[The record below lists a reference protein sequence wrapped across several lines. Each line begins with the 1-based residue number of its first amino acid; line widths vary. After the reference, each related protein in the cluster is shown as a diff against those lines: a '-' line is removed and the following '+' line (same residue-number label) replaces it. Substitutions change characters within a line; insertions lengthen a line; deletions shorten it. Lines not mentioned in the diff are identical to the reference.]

1 MKVTE
6 QRQEL
11 SEEEEKHCDIKTQRV
26 KAKKRGKD
34 SSNLKTHLKDHIN
47 ERAPSCSVRGKSRSL
62 MENSKERHNDVRD
75 HVCRECGKSFTNVS
89 CLKMH
94 KMIHSGEKPHKCSY
108 CDMRFTQSGTMRIH
122 ERVHTGEK
130 PYHCTQCGES
140 FRYRTGLNYHLLVP
154 LRSKA
159 VHL

>member
-11 SEEEEKHCDIKTQRV
+11 SEEEEKHCDIKTHKRV

-62 MENSKERHNDVRD
+62 MENSKERHNDVKD
-75 HVCRECGKSFTNVS
+75 HVCRECGKSFTKVNR
-89 CLKMH
+89 LKMH
-94 KMIHSGEKPHKCSY
+94 KMIHTGEKPHKCSY
-108 CDMRFTQSGTMRIH
+108 CDKSFNQSGHLKSH
-122 ERVHTGEK
+122 EQVHTGEK
-130 PYHCTQCGES
+130 PYYCPPCEKS
-140 FRYRTGLNYHLLVP
+140 FRFLKGLERHIKTCPNL
-154 LRSKA
+154 SK
-159 VHL
+159 